1 MTQKYDL
8 VSKWPFGATQGMS
21 ENKQTLTDTSIEI
34 VDGQTILKF
43 TKLMKEDGEI
53 ELLVGDENTL
63 LYAYGSSTSLGYHAG
78 RGSFDL
84 LL

>member
-8 VSKWPFGATQGMS
+8 VSKWPFGATQAMS
-21 ENKQTLTDTSIEI
+21 VDKQTLTDTSIEI

-63 LYAYGSSTSLGYHAG
+63 LYAYGSSTRLGYHAG